1 MQAYVFLSFILSVGI
16 LACGGGS
23 TSNVEACKDLVA
35 KINSF
40 ECVDD
45 QPALN
50 AAATCPAQ
58 FDEIE
63 GDYTAYYQCIEDAYE
78 CPDDIEE
85 DSDEV
90 DLEDDTM
97 AEDMLACAE
106 KMPTVT
112 GTRTY

>member
-1 MQAYVFLSFILSVGI
+1 MKVALPFTLIMALGILS
-16 LACGGGS
+16 CGGD
-23 TSNVEACKDLVA
+23 TVSNVQACKDLVA
-35 KINSF
+35 KINSL
-40 ECVDD
+40 ECVDGQSTLD
-45 QPALN
+45 

-63 GDYTAYYQCIEDAYE
+63 GDYTAYYQCIEDAYQ

-106 KMPTVT
+106 KMPTLS
-112 GTRTY
+112 TY